1 VSTDPI
7 VLEVRRSRKR
17 FVAHS
22 IQTYGPLVMI
32 TLIASMLFGDLRS
45 RVIAVTIV
53 IVVAVSLSTVY
64 FRRAR
69 VFLTADKL
77 GLRGW
82 FGTWWIPR
90 SDLARALLVE
100 SLEVR
105 SGKRGRELFLFD
117 RAGKRV
123 SRLSGRGWGNASI
136 FRIAQALAVPLA
148 TIERR
153 MSVKELS
160 VAEPAALRWYEY
172 RPYLLIGILLVA
184 VAVAVAGVIAA
195 AVALAG

>member
-1 VSTDPI
+1 MSTDPI

-17 FVAHS
+17 FVAHT
-22 IQTYGPLVMI
+22 IQTYGPLVVI

-45 RVIAVTIV
+45 RVISVTIV

-69 VFLTADKL
+69 VFLTAEKL

-82 FGTWWIPR
+82 FGTWWVPR

-117 RAGKRV
+117 RAGKRL

-136 FRIAQALAVPLA
+136 LRIAQALAVPLA
-148 TIERR
+148 TIDRR
-153 MSVKELS
+153 ISVKELS
-160 VAEPAALRWYEY
+160 IAEPAALRWYEY
-172 RPYLLIGILLVA
+172 RPYLLIGVLLVA
-184 VAVAVAGVIAA
+184 VAAVIAA
-195 AVALAG
+195 AIALAG